1 MSSKLQNIK
10 AVKQLLAGTHKSQTR
25 KSIYTGSTKT
35 EISEDEIIERFDNGK
50 PKIWI
55 ETSTTGTRTRVTQ
68 HDGFK
73 SREPE
78 NSILKTVQDALA
90 VPEKCP
96 KCETKMRNEE
106 KRLNFKFWYSRKMC
120 FGCVLTEERRI
131 KAKGEQAWQEYQN
144 KIMSANAEAWFHDT
158 DKEVE
163 ILKQSVKET
172 VWGNA
177 DGERGEVDISST
189 IERIETDYTKL
200 KETIRNQ
207 FSETSNGKE

>member
-10 AVKQLLAGTHKSQTR
+10 AVNELLAGNHKSQTR

-35 EISEDEIIERFDNGK
+35 IIPEDEILERFKNGK

-55 ETSTTGTRTRVTQ
+55 ETNAKGIRTRVTQ

-78 NSILKTVQDALA
+78 NSVLKTVQDALS

-96 KCETKMRNEE
+96 KCECKMRNHEQQ
-106 KRLNFKFWYSRKMC
+106 LNFKFWFKRKMC
-120 FGCVLTEERRI
+120 FECVLVEERRI
-131 KAKGEQAWQEYQN
+131 KAKGEEAWNTYQN
-144 KIMSANAEAWFHDT
+144 NIMSANAESWFADT

-163 ILKQSVKET
+163 LVKQSLKET

-177 DGERGEVDISST
+177 DGEYGEVDISKQ
-189 IERIETDYTKL
+189 IERVESDYKKL
-200 KETIRNQ
+200 KENIRNQ
-207 FSETSNGKE
+207 FSEKSNGKK

>member
-10 AVKQLLAGTHKSQTR
+10 AVNELLAGTHKSQTK

-35 EISEDEIIERFDNGK
+35 NIPNNDIIERFKNGK

-55 ETSTTGTRTRVTQ
+55 ETSAKGIRTRVTQ

-73 SREPE
+73 AREPE
-78 NSILKTVQDALA
+78 NSILTSIQSALA

-96 KCETKMRNEE
+96 KCNCKMRNEE
-106 KRLNFKFWYSRKMC
+106 KRLNFKFWFKRKMC

-131 KAKGEQAWQEYQN
+131 KDQGMDAWKLYEH
-144 KIMSANAEAWFHDT
+144 KIMSQNAEAWFADT

-163 ILKQSVKET
+163 ILKAQTKET
-172 VWGNA
+172 YYQNA
-177 DGERGEVDISST
+177 DGKFGEMDIST
-189 IERIETDYTKL
+189 FIKKIDNDYAKL
-200 KETIRNQ
+200 KQDIRNQ
-207 FSETSNGKE
+207 FAETDNGKK

>member
-55 ETSTTGTRTRVTQ
+55 ETSTTGTRIRVTQ

-78 NSILKTVQDALA
+78 NSVLKTIQDTLS

-96 KCETKMRNEE
+96 KCKTDMRANE
-106 KRLNFKFWYSRKMC
+106 KQLNFKFWFKRKMC
-120 FGCVLTEERRI
+120 FGCVLTEERKI
-131 KAKGEQAWQEYQN
+131 KMQGEVAWKEYQN
-144 KIMSANAEAWFHDT
+144 NIMSANAEAWFSDT

-163 ILKQSVKET
+163 ILKTQTKET
-172 VWGNA
+172 YYQNA
-177 DGERGEVDISST
+177 DGGFGEMDIT
-189 IERIETDYTKL
+189 AFIEKIDIDYNKL
-200 KETIRNQ
+200 KESIRNQ
-207 FSETSNGKE
+207 FVETTDGKE